1 VSETGEEI
9 QEWVTIKNPQ
19 IKHLNFCMN
28 QIEDDIEPILS
39 QVIDRTG
46 EEFSVTLSS
55 NRLQEDVV
63 ERLHQKI
70 SNIHKAQIDLA
81 VQQAEADGAPT
92 ENLVVDP

>member
-63 ERLHQKI
+63 ERLH
-70 SNIHKAQIDLA
+70 
-81 VQQAEADGAPT
+81 
-92 ENLVVDP
+92 